1 MTNLIRLL
9 FFVKDKT
16 VTMLSE
22 LNNNDVVKKK
32 QRLEYSF
39 ALILEIIKQLRL
51 AIRLNLKLTRDQEL
65 KLIKEIEAIFN
76 QE

>member
-1 MTNLIRLL
+1 
-9 FFVKDKT
+9 
-16 VTMLSE
+16 MLSE